1 VERRKNMYGEILLWI
16 VIGAVAILIDIF
28 TSSFLFIWFT
38 VGSIVALII
47 SGLGY
52 AFSVQFIA
60 FIFTSVI
67 LLAIGYPI
75 VKNTIKKSVPK
86 TLPMGENYVNRI
98 ITIEKDVKEEELI
111 KIDGIYWT
119 VINKGELIK
128 KGEKAKIIALD
139 GNKFILKKYE
149 EENL

>member
-1 VERRKNMYGEILLWI
+1 MYGEILLWI

-119 VINKGELIK
+119 VVNKGELIK

>member
-1 VERRKNMYGEILLWI
+1 MYGEILLWI

-98 ITIEKDVKEEELI
+98 ITVEKDVKEEELI

-119 VINKGELIK
+119 VINKGELIN

-149 EENL
+149 EANL

>member
-1 VERRKNMYGEILLWI
+1 MYGEILLWI

>member
-1 VERRKNMYGEILLWI
+1 MYGEILLWI
-16 VIGAVAILIDIF
+16 VIGAAAILIDIF

>member
-1 VERRKNMYGEILLWI
+1 MYGEILLWI

-119 VINKGELIK
+119 VINKGEIIK
-128 KGEKAKIIALD
+128 KGEKAKIIALN
-139 GNKFILKKYE
+139 GNKFILKKFE

>member
-1 VERRKNMYGEILLWI
+1 MYGEILLWI

-98 ITIEKDVKEEELI
+98 ITVEKDVKEEELI

>member
-1 VERRKNMYGEILLWI
+1 MYGEILLWI

-149 EENL
+149 EANL

>member
-98 ITIEKDVKEEELI
+98 ITVEKDVKEEELI

-119 VINKGELIK
+119 VINKGELIN

-149 EENL
+149 EANL

>member
-16 VIGAVAILIDIF
+16 VIGAAAILIDIF

>member
-1 VERRKNMYGEILLWI
+1 MYGEILLWI

-67 LLAIGYPI
+67 LLVIGYPI

>member
-1 VERRKNMYGEILLWI
+1 MYGEILLWI

-52 AFSVQFIA
+52 TFSVQFIA

-67 LLAIGYPI
+67 LLAIGYSI
-75 VKNTIKKSVPK
+75 VKKTIKKSVPK
-86 TLPMGENYVNRI
+86 TLTMGENYINRI
-98 ITIEKDVKEEELI
+98 ITVEKDIKEEELI

-119 VINKGELIK
+119 VINKGEIIK
-128 KGEKAKIIALD
+128 KGEKAKIIALN
-139 GNKFILKKYE
+139 GNKFILKKFE

>member
-1 VERRKNMYGEILLWI
+1 MYGEILLWI
-16 VIGAVAILIDIF
+16 VIGAAAILIDIF

-149 EENL
+149 EANL